1 MFFPRILAAALLT
14 TTLGTGAYA
23 LAQGTTGA
31 VPAAPGPAIGAAGQ
45 PPLPMAELLDKV
57 AAQGYRD
64 AQGFERKSDK
74 LVEVKATNAD
84 GRRVELDVDARTG
97 EVLKVDRD

>member
-1 MFFPRILAAALLT
+1 MSFSRILAAGLLT
-14 TTLGTGAYA
+14 ATLGTGAHA
-23 LAQGTTGA
+23 LAQGTAGT
-31 VPAAPGPAIGAAGQ
+31 VPAAAGSTIGAAGQ

-64 AQGFERKSDK
+64 ARGFERKSDK